1 MYGFANVSNMTSR
14 QIQRL
19 GHNDDPTPY
28 RARTNTKKVVLNLN
42 ADNVW
47 AAACQAQRT
56 NGAYVKLSVLTESDK
71 SQNKLSNRQIIE
83 SLLVDATSITDE
95 SREEGKKVRAFY
107 QAFTFKIL
115 QGKQLSEFD
124 NNAML
129 IANREV
135 ITGTY
140 DLAVIAS
147 LPSCYERGVKRQ
159 TVDQRVNFATGGL
172 IGTVGKKVSTSIEVL
187 RSVFSQTYNVNFVT
201 GINSDDQVVFF
212 AYKKDLEA
220 GKMYDIY
227 GTVKGHRDNTTQ
239 LNRVKV
245 IV

>member
-14 QIQRL
+14 QIQRM
-19 GHNDDPTPY
+19 GHNDDPTTY
-28 RARTNTKKVVLNLN
+28 RARTNTKKIVLNLN
-42 ADNVW
+42 ADDVW

-83 SLLVDATSITDE
+83 SLMVDTTLITDLD
-95 SREEGKKVRAFY
+95 REQGLKVRAFY
-107 QAFTFKIL
+107 QAYTFKIL
-115 QGKQLSEFD
+115 QGKHLNEFD
-124 NNAML
+124 NNAMV
-129 IANREV
+129 ISNRDV
-135 ITGTY
+135 ITNTY

-172 IGTVGKKVSTSIEVL
+172 IGAVGKKVSTSVEVL

>member
-1 MYGFANVSNMTSR
+1 MYGFANVSNMSNR
-14 QIQRL
+14 QIQRM
-19 GHNDDPTPY
+19 GHSDDATPY

-42 ADNVW
+42 ADDVW

-56 NGAYVKLSVLTESDK
+56 NGAYVKLSVLTEDDK
-71 SQNKLSNRQIIE
+71 SQNKLSNRQIVE
-83 SLLVDATSITDE
+83 SLLVDTTLITDE
-95 SREEGKKVRAFY
+95 DREQGLKVRAFY

-172 IGTVGKKVSTSIEVL
+172 IGSVGKKVSTSIEVL

-201 GINSDDQVVFF
+201 GINGDDQVVFF
-212 AYKKDLEA
+212 AYKSELEV

-227 GTVKGHRDNTTQ
+227 GNVKAHRDTTTQ

>member
-83 SLLVDATSITDE
+83 SLMVDTTLITDE
-95 SREEGKKVRAFY
+95 DREQGKKVRAFY

-115 QGKQLSEFD
+115 QGKHLNEFD
-124 NNAML
+124 NNAMV
-129 IANREV
+129 ISNRDT
-135 ITGTY
+135 ITSTY

-159 TVDQRVNFATGGL
+159 TVDQRVNFSTGGF
-172 IGTVGKKVSTSIEVL
+172 IGAVGNKVTTSIEVL
-187 RSVFSQTYNVNFVT
+187 RSVYSQTYNVNFVT

-227 GTVKGHRDNTTQ
+227 GTVKGYRDNSTQ

>member
-1 MYGFANVSNMTSR
+1 MYGFANVSNMSNR
-14 QIQRL
+14 QIQRM
-19 GHNDDPTPY
+19 GHADDVTPY

-42 ADNVW
+42 ADDVW

-83 SLLVDATSITDE
+83 SLMVDTTLITDE
-95 SREEGKKVRAFY
+95 DREQGLKVRAFY

-201 GINSDDQVVFF
+201 GINGDDQVVFF
-212 AYKKDLEA
+212 AYKSDLEA

>member
-1 MYGFANVSNMTSR
+1 MYGFANVSNMTNR
-14 QIQRL
+14 QIQRM
-19 GHNDDPTPY
+19 GHEDDVTPY

-42 ADNVW
+42 VDDVW

-56 NGAYVKLSVLTESDK
+56 NGAYVKLSVLTEDDK

-83 SLLVDATSITDE
+83 SLMVDTTLITDLD
-95 SREEGKKVRAFY
+95 REQGLKVRAFY
-107 QAFTFKIL
+107 QALTFKIL
-115 QGKQLSEFD
+115 QGKHLNEFD
-124 NNAML
+124 NNAMV
-129 IANREV
+129 ISNREV
-135 ITGTY
+135 ITSTY

-172 IGTVGKKVSTSIEVL
+172 IGTVGNKVSTSVEVL
-187 RSVFSQTYNVNFVT
+187 RSAFSQTYNVNFIT

-212 AYKKDLEA
+212 AYKSELEV

>member
-1 MYGFANVSNMTSR
+1 MYGFANVSNMSNR
-14 QIQRL
+14 QIQRM
-19 GHNDDPTPY
+19 GHADDVTPY

-42 ADNVW
+42 ADDVW

-83 SLLVDATSITDE
+83 SLMVDTTLITDE
-95 SREEGKKVRAFY
+95 DREQGKKVRAFY

-115 QGKQLSEFD
+115 QGKHLNEFD
-124 NNAML
+124 NNAMV
-129 IANREV
+129 ISNRDT
-135 ITGTY
+135 ITSTY

-159 TVDQRVNFATGGL
+159 TVDQRVNFSTGGF
-172 IGTVGKKVSTSIEVL
+172 IGIVGNKVSTSIEVL
-187 RSVFSQTYNVNFVT
+187 RSVYSHTYNVNFIT
-201 GINSDDQVVFF
+201 GITSDDQVVFF
-212 AYKKDLEA
+212 AYKSDLEA

-227 GTVKGHRDNTTQ
+227 GTVKGYRDNSTQ

-245 IV
+245 IA

>member
-1 MYGFANVSNMTSR
+1 MYGFANVSNMSSR
-14 QIQRL
+14 QIQRM
-19 GHNDDPTPY
+19 GHNDDTTTY

-42 ADNVW
+42 ADDVW
-47 AAACQAQRT
+47 AAACQAQRI
-56 NGAYVKLSVLTESDK
+56 NGSYVKLSVLTESDK
-71 SQNKLSNRQIIE
+71 GQNKLSNRQIIE
-83 SLLVDATSITDE
+83 SLMVDTTLITDE

-172 IGTVGKKVSTSIEVL
+172 IGNVGKKVSTSIEVL

-212 AYKKDLEA
+212 AYKKDLDV

>member
-1 MYGFANVSNMTSR
+1 MYGFANVSNMSSR
-14 QIQRL
+14 QIQRM
-19 GHNDDPTPY
+19 GHEDDVTPY

-42 ADNVW
+42 ADDVW
-47 AAACQAQRT
+47 SAACQAQRT

-83 SLLVDATSITDE
+83 SLMVDTTLITDLD
-95 SREEGKKVRAFY
+95 REQGLKVRAFY
-107 QAFTFKIL
+107 QALTFKIL
-115 QGKQLSEFD
+115 QGKHLNEFD
-124 NNAML
+124 NNAMV
-129 IANREV
+129 ISNRDT
-135 ITGTY
+135 ITSTY

-159 TVDQRVNFATGGL
+159 TVDQRVNFSTGGF
-172 IGTVGKKVSTSIEVL
+172 IGQVGNKVSTSVEVL
-187 RSVFSQTYNVNFVT
+187 RSAFSQTYNVNFIT

-212 AYKKDLEA
+212 AYKSELEV

>member
-1 MYGFANVSNMTSR
+1 MYGFANVSNMSSR
-14 QIQRL
+14 QIQRM
-19 GHNDDPTPY
+19 GHNDDPTTY

-42 ADNVW
+42 ADDVW

-56 NGAYVKLSVLTESDK
+56 NGAYVKLSVLTEDDK
-71 SQNKLSNRQIIE
+71 SQNKLSNRQIVE
-83 SLLVDATSITDE
+83 SLLVDTTLITDQ

-212 AYKKDLEA
+212 AYKKELEV